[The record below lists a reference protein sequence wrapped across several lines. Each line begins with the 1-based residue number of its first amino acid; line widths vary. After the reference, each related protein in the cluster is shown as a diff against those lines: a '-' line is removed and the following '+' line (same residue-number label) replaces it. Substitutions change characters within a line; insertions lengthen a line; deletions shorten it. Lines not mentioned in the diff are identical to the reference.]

1 MHAGGV
7 TLLSGR
13 VGASP
18 GGTPPE
24 GPHAARWA
32 PVAVSVWVALCTH
45 TQGVLSVSLSVCLSQ
60 YFISSPSREI
70 WKSPGP
76 RVSWAPMSTEL
87 PHALSFT
94 FPLVILH
101 LNSILRQWPSAVR
114 RTQAGLGLKAVPDA
128 GVLSASP
135 LLQPQSADHSGAP
148 PGEPLR
154 PPAPRTSRKEPLA
167 QVALTFSIVRA
178 HFDLCP
184 SS

>member
-18 GGTPPE
+18 GGAPPE

-45 TQGVLSVSLSVCLSQ
+45 TQGVLPVSLSVCLSQ
-60 YFISSPSREI
+60 HFISSPSREI
-70 WKSPGP
+70 WKSPGL

-101 LNSILRQWPSAVR
+101 LNSILRRWPSAVQ
-114 RTQAGLGLKAVPDA
+114 RTQAGLGLKAVLGA
-128 GVLSASP
+128 GVLSPSP

-148 PGEPLR
+148 PGEPLG
-154 PPAPRTSRKEPLA
+154 PPGKSL
-167 QVALTFSIVRA
+167 
-178 HFDLCP
+178 
-184 SS
+184 